1 MSIKFFKLGLA
12 FTHSCTSWVHASP
25 SKSKALF
32 IENLRFLGYSHVQA
46 HASPVIIYT
55 KLAAFPSSKIFQILD
70 AFSTPLCHSAPIRPF
85 GGVYPELTEALSA
98 AGGADERSVEWV
110 EGYLTHSLK
119 LLPVLLRM
127 FLTKPQIMP
136 FRRKHLFQTTP
147 LMLLVHLI

>member
-32 IENLRFLGYSHVQA
+32 IRKLRFLGYSHVQA

-55 KLAAFPSSKIFQILD
+55 KLAAFPSSKIFQIMD

-85 GGVYPELTEALSA
+85 GGVYPERIYTELRRSRRRVSRMGSRMGRRLLNSQLKTTSCTSPHVPHKAANNALPA
-98 AGGADERSVEWV
+98 
-110 EGYLTHSLK
+110 
-119 LLPVLLRM
+119 
-127 FLTKPQIMP
+127 
-136 FRRKHLFQTTP
+136 
-147 LMLLVHLI
+147 

>member
-1 MSIKFFKLGLA
+1 VSIKFFKLGLA

-55 KLAAFPSSKIFQILD
+55 KLAAFPSSKIFQIMD

-98 AGGADERSVEWV
+98 AEGADEWV
-110 EGYLTHSLK
+110 EGSLTNKLK

-147 LMLLVHLI
+147 LMLFVHLI